1 MLKKFFLAML
11 VVGIIFFSQ
20 LANFEKAEAKD
31 VFAYAEG
38 GIEYYIGN
46 CGYRT
51 LNPLIGAFGSVVKGV
66 SGGKTVKTL
75 YFVFNP
81 YKGEWVYQIQDLTG
95 GMAHSYVVEEGYLS
109 NSGKAQTVY
118 NVTKNNLNTIYQSD
132 EKQEKIRK
140 QQEEEKQRNLKEQE
154 EKAEPLLEKAFE
166 YFKKNQYDKV
176 IELQK
181 QAIAVAPDYFASY
194 EELSFMYSRL
204 NKHQLAINLL
214 TNALSNQNLEKAKI
228 FFVRGQIFEN
238 MGNISDAG
246 KDYREALNHNPK
258 PELRKEIER
267 ARQRVW
273 NKSF

>member
-1 MLKKFFLAML
+1 MLKKFFLAVL
-11 VVGIIFFSQ
+11 VIEIIFCSQ
-20 LANFEKAEAKD
+20 LTNFEKAEAKD
-31 VFAYAEG
+31 VFAYSEG
-38 GIEYYIGN
+38 GIEYYISGH
-46 CGYRT
+46 RT

-66 SGGKTVKTL
+66 SGGKIVKTL

-81 YKGEWVYQIQDLTG
+81 KNEVWLYQIQDWTG
-95 GMAHSYVVEEGYLS
+95 GMARSYVMEQGYLS

-181 QAIAVAPDYFASY
+181 QAIEVAPDYFASY
-194 EELSFMYSRL
+194 EELSIMYSRL

-238 MGNISDAG
+238 MRNISEAG

-258 PELRKEIER
+258 PELRNEIEK

-273 NKSF
+273 RRSI